1 MVVEINQPG
10 DNIYNPAITKREV
23 IKVVQGIT
31 NLSNFNY
38 LWDYLLVDY
47 SINTIKLVFM
57 TIFFSLIFGV
67 LPAWFVSTTNFKL
80 KKIYD
85 LLLYLPLAIPTYIM
99 AFTYSDIVS
108 YTGPIQSFFRNYA
121 PKFAEIINV
130 DYLQIE
136 FLSIL
141 LSLSLYP
148 YVYTTCRIAFS
159 RIGTSYINLS
169 KTLGLSAVSYT
180 HLTLP
185 TSDLV

>member
-1 MVVEINQPG
+1 MSSKKKLV
-10 DNIYNPAITKREV
+10 ALLLITLILTIPIIV
-23 IKVVQGIT
+23 LIFSTIGT

-67 LPAWFVSTTNFKL
+67 LPAWFISTTDFKL
-80 KKIYD
+80 KKVYD

-108 YTGPIQSFFRNYA
+108 YTGPVQSFFRNYA

-136 FLSIL
+136 FL
-141 LSLSLYP
+141 
-148 YVYTTCRIAFS
+148 
-159 RIGTSYINLS
+159 
-169 KTLGLSAVSYT
+169 
-180 HLTLP
+180 
-185 TSDLV
+185 